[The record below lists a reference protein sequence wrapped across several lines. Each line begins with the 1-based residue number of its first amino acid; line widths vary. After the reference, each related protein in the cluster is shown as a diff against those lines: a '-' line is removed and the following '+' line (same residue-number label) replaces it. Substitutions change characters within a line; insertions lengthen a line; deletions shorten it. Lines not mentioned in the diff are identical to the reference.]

1 MMQFLAP
8 ILTLTGL
15 GIFFGLVLTLASKK
29 FAVTQDPRIKEVL
42 EKLPGSNCGAC
53 GKAGCVGFA
62 ESLAKGEIS
71 LGSCKVC
78 TEDVASE
85 IAKILGVKVS
95 LAEKKVVTL
104 RCHGGKGAKDKFVY
118 QGIQDCQA
126 AVQLMG
132 GQKLCQFAC
141 VGFGNCERVCPFE
154 AIRMNEEG
162 LPVIDDKLCT
172 GCGKCVEACPRDLLV
187 LIPVEG
193 RVYVGCSTHDPAKV
207 VARLCSVGCI
217 ACKKCEQ
224 ACPEEAIKV
233 VENLAIIDYDK
244 CTSCGKCVE
253 ACPRKIIFWRK

>member
-1 MMQFLAP
+1 M
-8 ILTLTGL
+8 
-15 GIFFGLVLTLASKK
+15 
-29 FAVTQDPRIKEVL
+29 D
-42 EKLPGSNCGAC
+42 
-53 GKAGCVGFA
+53 
-62 ESLAKGEIS
+62 
-71 LGSCKVC
+71 
-78 TEDVASE
+78 
-85 IAKILGVKVS
+85 
-95 LAEKKVVTL
+95 
-104 RCHGGKGAKDKFVY
+104 
-118 QGIQDCQA
+118 
-126 AVQLMG
+126 

-162 LPVIDDKLCT
+162 LPVIDDKFCT